1 MLSKG
6 KFNLPKG
13 FTITAHTGCMGTVA
27 NSIDSI
33 VKGIEAGAHIIEFDL
48 NFNEKGTPV
57 LSHDTPK
64 GDEPT
69 LEEAFECLSKFEG
82 VKANV
87 DVKAVDHLEK
97 VYPLA
102 KKYGVENRIFYTGVK
117 AEFIDAVRSR
127 SPQIAYFYNVGIERS
142 KKHNREYIDTLIK
155 QVQEVGAIGLNF
167 NKKCASAEL
176 VRAFHESD
184 LLVSI
189 WTVNGRLK
197 MRKILSLSPDNITT
211 KKPDVLAKIIG

>member
-6 KFNLPKG
+6 QFNLPKG

-33 VKGIEAGAHIIEFDL
+33 KKGVEAGAHIIEFDL
-48 NFNEKGTPV
+48 NFNEKGIPV
-57 LSHDTPK
+57 LSHDKPK

-102 KKYGVENRIFYTGVK
+102 KKYGVENRIFYTGIK
-117 AEFIDAVRSR
+117 AEFVDTVRSR
-127 SPQIAYFYNVGIERS
+127 SPQIAYFYNVDTLRS
-142 KKHNREYIDTLIK
+142 KRHNKEYIDTLIK
-155 QVQEVGAIGLNF
+155 QVQEVGAIGINF
-167 NKKCASAEL
+167 NKKGASAEL
-176 VRAFHESD
+176 VRAFHESN

-189 WTVNGRLK
+189 WTVNGKLK
-197 MRKILSLSPDNITT
+197 MRKILSLAPDNITT
-211 KKPDVLAKIIG
+211 KKPERLVKIIG